1 MGVPLFYSLLNPSP
15 TRSLTSMDS
24 NSMLTLDFSRD
35 KDKLPKSFILML
47 VKSPLRLRILVPYSL
62 ISDSDIFG
70 DNLGNSEI
78 ISDSDIF
85 GDNLGNSEITS
96 A

>member
-1 MGVPLFYSLLNPSP
+1 M
-15 TRSLTSMDS
+15 TSMNS
-24 NSMLTLDFSRD
+24 NSVLTLDSLRD
-35 KDKLPKSFILML
+35 KDKLPKSFILIL
-47 VKSPLRLRILVPYSL
+47 VKSPLRLRTLVPYSL

-78 ISDSDIF
+78 IS
-85 GDNLGNSEITS
+85 

>member
-1 MGVPLFYSLLNPSP
+1 MN
-15 TRSLTSMDS
+15 S
-24 NSMLTLDFSRD
+24 NLVLTLDSF
-35 KDKLPKSFILML
+35 KDKLPKSFILIL
-47 VKSPLRLRILVPYSL
+47 VKSPLRLRTLVPYPL

-78 ISDSDIF
+78 IS
-85 GDNLGNSEITS
+85 